1 MRSLIAV
8 YEFRL
13 RLDLKFDWLG
23 SFWDYLDAAL
33 DYRIAAVIAVGARL
47 NQSGTQLITTAV
59 DVAYFAPCQP
69 SDDQEKQRGQTY
81 QDVG

>member
-1 MRSLIAV
+1 MRSLISV

-33 DYRIAAVIAVGARL
+33 DYRVAAVIAVGAWL
-47 NQSGTQLITTAV
+47 TQPAMQLITTANS
-59 DVAYFAPCQP
+59 VAYSALYQP
-69 SDDQEKQRGQTY
+69 SDGQE
-81 QDVG
+81 